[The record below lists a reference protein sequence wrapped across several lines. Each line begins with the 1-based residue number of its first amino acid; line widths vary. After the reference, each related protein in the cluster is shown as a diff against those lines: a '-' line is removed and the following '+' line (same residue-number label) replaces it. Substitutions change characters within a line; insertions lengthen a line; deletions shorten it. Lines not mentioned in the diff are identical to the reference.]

1 MVFFSLLKCIK
12 LIDNNLQAGYIKKRN
27 MRKEVGIAIILGFA
41 LGLLIV
47 GGIWWTGQKNQETV
61 SFSDQEKAETTEPVD
76 SKILPEESS
85 ASEESSVFVEISAP
99 EEGAIVDQDEV
110 LVVGQTLPEAVVVI
124 IYPEGE
130 TIVLADEDGNF
141 EGTAL
146 LVGGANEI
154 KVAAYDYQ
162 GNKKEVL
169 LTIVYSTAKL

>member
-1 MVFFSLLKCIK
+1 
-12 LIDNNLQAGYIKKRN
+12 

-47 GGIWWTGQKNQETV
+47 GGIWWTGQKNEEAAI
-61 SFSDQEKAETTEPVD
+61 SSDQEKAEIVD
-76 SKILPEESS
+76 STDSEAS
-85 ASEESSVFVEISAP
+85 SEELSVSKEASIFVDISTP
-99 EEGAIVDQDEV
+99 EEGTIVDQDEV
-110 LVVGQTLPEAVVVI
+110 LVVGRTLPEAVVVI

-154 KVAAYDYQ
+154 KVTVYDYQ
-162 GNKKEVL
+162 GNNEEAL
-169 LTIVYSTAKL
+169 LTVVYSTAKL

>member
-1 MVFFSLLKCIK
+1 
-12 LIDNNLQAGYIKKRN
+12 

-47 GGIWWTGQKNQETV
+47 GGIWWTGQKNQETA
-61 SFSDQEKAETTEPVD
+61 SSPDQEKVERTDPAD
-76 SKILPEESS
+76 SEAPLEESS
-85 ASEESSVFVEISAP
+85 ASEESSVFVDVSAP

-110 LVVGQTLPEAVVVI
+110 LVTGQTLPEAVVVI

-141 EGTAL
+141 KGTAL

-154 KVAAYDYQ
+154 KVTAYDYQ
-162 GNKKEVL
+162 GDKKEVL
-169 LTIVYSTAKL
+169 LTVVYSTAKL

>member
-1 MVFFSLLKCIK
+1 
-12 LIDNNLQAGYIKKRN
+12 

-47 GGIWWTGQKNQETV
+47 GGIWWTGQKNQETA
-61 SFSDQEKAETTEPVD
+61 SSPDQEKVERTDPAD
-76 SKILPEESS
+76 SEAPLEESS
-85 ASEESSVFVEISAP
+85 ASEESSVFVDVGAP

-110 LVVGQTLPEAVVVI
+110 LVTGQTLPEAVVVI

-141 EGTAL
+141 KGTAL

-154 KVAAYDYQ
+154 KVTAYDYQ
-162 GNKKEVL
+162 GDKKEVL
-169 LTIVYSTAKL
+169 LTVVYSTAKL